1 MATYQLRLA
10 LPDRPGSL
18 GMVASAIGFAGCN
31 IRSLAV
37 VETSDG
43 RALDDFV
50 VNIPG
55 SDPGDLITVLS
66 DISGVEIL
74 SAFPVE
80 GE

>member
-37 VETSDG
+37 VENSDG
-43 RALDDFV
+43 RALD
-50 VNIPG
+50 
-55 SDPGDLITVLS
+55 DPGDLITVLS

>member
-31 IRSLAV
+31 IRS
-37 VETSDG
+37 
-43 RALDDFV
+43 LDDFV